1 VTLIREYNPATDA
14 AGLAAHFVRS
24 GYGPHHGLSKL
35 GAESMAAV
43 LTERAPELFM
53 VAVDD
58 DDIIGCIGFMRG
70 SGRRVTRDG
79 ELFAGLFVLDPR
91 HRNSMLAGNLFVK
104 SFEKLVAGGT
114 RAMRI
119 EANPTNKKAFP
130 LYLRVGFRARPDA
143 RADEDGYVEL
153 VSHLPGVIGDLLRSN
168 AGDELIDVL
177 PKFSW
182 RNAGAGRDA
191 TPTSG
196 VSIQADGA
204 AVVSY
209 DLSAG
214 DFKLRADIN
223 MDSGATLG
231 YDVVAGTIQELQL
244 HEGLDRHEPAEVAA
258 VRDLGQGITAEVDAL
273 GSVRIYGPGGPGP
286 ALVDHW
292 PVVRGET
299 PSGWRRPGVPKVHI
313 EARGDAWHMMATGE
327 TGTIT
332 REIRFAAG
340 QLSVT
345 SVLATDVE
353 DRELVASPWVSLRK
367 AEKYVATGG
376 NEWLGGPAV
385 RGIWPDDY
393 TDFEACADDVLDM
406 PQGMRSVWRNASLTI
421 EAEWPADMAVRHEG
435 SHLPQLRRPGNI
447 PLTYNVKVSA
457 APGGEPPQEFSTPRG
472 ITVEKVRRVHR
483 VRATVSE
490 TSRPAPW
497 QALKRQERT
506 SSKACTQTWHCVTR
520 KRPQGLSA
528 GSMKARTCC
537 PARIPA
543 HGAGAQS
550 PTGRRACGLHGAGPG
565 RIRSRALSGSD
576 GPPRCSSTS
585 LPGARTGT
593 AGQWTSSTAESLPL
607 SWPQNSRPRPQHSD
621 MAFYLTPAA
630 SPGAPVLF
638 GERDT
643 EKWVVEATDRSWSA
657 GTSRI
662 AVELQNGGYLVVRP
676 VSGHQQEIFI
686 RSERKG
692 VHLSLLSR
700 LQEDRSE
707 CRWRLSVVPHRSAA
721 LVEMDR

>member
-273 GSVRIYGPGGPGP
+273 GSVRDLRPGRSRAGAGGSLASGPRGNSERLASPGRPEGPHRSP
-286 ALVDHW
+286 
-292 PVVRGET
+292 
-299 PSGWRRPGVPKVHI
+299 WRR
-313 EARGDAWHMMATGE
+313 
-327 TGTIT
+327 
-332 REIRFAAG
+332 
-340 QLSVT
+340 
-345 SVLATDVE
+345 LAHDGH
-353 DRELVASPWVSLRK
+353 RRN
-367 AEKYVATGG
+367 G
-376 NEWLGGPAV
+376 NHNQGNPVCRRPAV
-385 RGIWPDDY
+385 R
-393 TDFEACADDVLDM
+393 DFC
-406 PQGMRSVWRNASLTI
+406 PGHRR
-421 EAEWPADMAVRHEG
+421 RG
-435 SHLPQLRRPGNI
+435 S
-447 PLTYNVKVSA
+447 
-457 APGGEPPQEFSTPRG
+457 
-472 ITVEKVRRVHR
+472 
-483 VRATVSE
+483 
-490 TSRPAPW
+490 
-497 QALKRQERT
+497 
-506 SSKACTQTWHCVTR
+506 
-520 KRPQGLSA
+520 
-528 GSMKARTCC
+528 
-537 PARIPA
+537 
-543 HGAGAQS
+543 
-550 PTGRRACGLHGAGPG
+550 
-565 RIRSRALSGSD
+565 
-576 GPPRCSSTS
+576 
-585 LPGARTGT
+585 
-593 AGQWTSSTAESLPL
+593 
-607 SWPQNSRPRPQHSD
+607 
-621 MAFYLTPAA
+621 
-630 SPGAPVLF
+630 
-638 GERDT
+638 
-643 EKWVVEATDRSWSA
+643 
-657 GTSRI
+657 
-662 AVELQNGGYLVVRP
+662 
-676 VSGHQQEIFI
+676 
-686 RSERKG
+686 
-692 VHLSLLSR
+692 
-700 LQEDRSE
+700 
-707 CRWRLSVVPHRSAA
+707 
-721 LVEMDR
+721 